1 MRPAHTCPRTMSACQ
16 VNRTYRKPKSVLN
29 STLHIVSAISK
40 ADWGTGETLK
50 LESRWRILFTSK
62 LHLEANIISKCIC
75 IDIDIDIGGA
85 DKINDLFL
93 DWRNSLRI
101 SSWDDIVSRCKLRKI
116 SRTKRHGGGGNP
128 RDRIGVCPEAL
139 QQRSCPRAPR
149 QQDYPEALL
158 TARTHAQ
165 KLKLSKARQW
175 QSSELIRVAVM
186 SLFAN

>member
-116 SRTKRHGGGGNP
+116 SRTKRHGGG
-128 RDRIGVCPEAL
+128 RKSS
-139 QQRSCPRAPR
+139 RSHWGLSRSAS
-149 QQDYPEALL
+149 
-158 TARTHAQ
+158 TT
-165 KLKLSKARQW
+165 KLS
-175 QSSELIRVAVM
+175 QSSSATRLSRSSANCENSCAETEAKQGKAMTELRAH
-186 SLFAN
+186 